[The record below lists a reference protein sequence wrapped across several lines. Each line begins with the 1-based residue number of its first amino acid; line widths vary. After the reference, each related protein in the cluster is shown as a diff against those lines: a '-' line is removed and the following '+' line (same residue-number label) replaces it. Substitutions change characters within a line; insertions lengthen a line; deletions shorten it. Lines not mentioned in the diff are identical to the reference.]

1 MIIIYIFFFFQNVLE
16 SDFSALLGSSSSSQ
30 KLGDSSK
37 MITSPSVSNER
48 NILGA
53 DVVFQSNLIK
63 PKNEETASGATGDIL
78 VGRIVPITKQEGL
91 TRSQISTS
99 GAMDFPF
106 FPTFPTSE
114 QEERDPS
121 PPPAELTIGDS
132 GGHSSSPDSSNPA
145 RLIPQEG
152 EAELDNSDNSDS
164 SVPSTRTIDSAGTSG
179 SSLSQAQSM
188 NDDALPLIGQPM
200 GLPTPR
206 QNFHDI
212 MPTQE
217 DFPGLHP
224 FQQQLQNTIARDA
237 VKPQQQQKISSA
249 SQSQLSALL
258 SSTAT
263 AAATNNEPTQTSA
276 FNVVDDGNNMK
287 SIMQSQDNNDDLT
300 KALLYGEPKLSLI
313 NI

>member
-1 MIIIYIFFFFQNVLE
+1 M
-16 SDFSALLGSSSSSQ
+16 
-30 KLGDSSK
+30 
-37 MITSPSVSNER
+37 
-48 NILGA
+48 
-53 DVVFQSNLIK
+53 FQSNLIK

-106 FPTFPTSE
+106 FPTFPNSE

-132 GGHSSSPDSSNPA
+132 GGHSSSPETDSSNPA
-145 RLIPQEG
+145 QLIPQEG
-152 EAELDNSDNSDS
+152 EAELDNSDSS
-164 SVPSTRTIDSAGTSG
+164 SVPSTRTIDSSDTSG
-179 SSLSQAQSM
+179 SSLSQSI

-217 DFPGLHP
+217 DFPGLRR

-237 VKPQQQQKISSA
+237 VKPQQQQKIPSA

-276 FNVVDDGNNMK
+276 FNVVDDGNNTV
-287 SIMQSQDNNDDLT
+287 SYTHLT
-300 KALLYGEPKLSLI
+300 LPTILLV
-313 NI
+313 